1 VYNLMVVPGR
11 RKSQQARENSK
22 ISYVI
27 AVASVLAVTLMRAS
41 LAPLLGGTAP
51 LLAYTLAV
59 SAAAYVG
66 GFIPGVVTAALS
78 ATLGTY
84 LFASDPRDPA
94 YLTSMGLF
102 TAACL
107 AISTVCEKLRGS
119 TARAALSE
127 ERFRLL
133 VEGATD
139 IAIFALDLKGNV
151 ASWNAGAE
159 RLKGYQSEEI
169 LGRHLGTFYP
179 EEDQAAGRP
188 QLALRTA
195 TEHGVFHDEN
205 WRVRKDGSRF
215 WAEVVMTALKDSTG
229 QITGFSKVTRD
240 VTERREN
247 RETTQALLES
257 AAQGIIGVNADG
269 KIVIVNAMAEQLF
282 GYTRQELIGSTIEM
296 LLPAKYATSHV
307 AQRHAYFATPR
318 NRPMGLGL
326 PLSGRRKDGTEFP
339 VEISLSSVQSRHG
352 RIAVS
357 FVTDISS
364 RRAAEQEREAL
375 NRKIAE
381 ERERLR
387 IVIDQMPVGVILAE
401 NPGSRFVLHN
411 REAERLLAHEIVA
424 PSPDNPFGAEDASGR
439 RLSFDEY
446 PLIRALNTGEQVQ
459 HAELLYRR
467 ADNSVAVLFV
477 SASPIRDSTGQVVA
491 AVTAFSDISERK
503 LAEQERERL
512 LGFLERS
519 NDDLRQFGYAASHD
533 LQEPLRMVTSYTQ
546 LLLRRYGSQLDPDAI
561 QYIEYAVTGALRI
574 ENLLKA
580 LREYWHISEVT
591 ERQPVWTDC
600 NSVVDH
606 ALQNL
611 EGTIR
616 EVDAIITRDALP
628 TVLADQTPLLQLFQ
642 NLIGNALKYRHPD
655 RRPAV
660 HIRATAGVG
669 EWVFSVRDNG
679 IGIDPQYAKQV
690 FGLFKRLNGYRY
702 GGAGM
707 GLAICQKIAERFGG
721 RIWVDSQLGE
731 GASFYF
737 TIPTNIERQVDT
749 TSGDGQATRPAPAA
763 GSHR

>member
-1 VYNLMVVPGR
+1 VYNLMVVQR
-11 RKSQQARENSK
+11 EQNSQRPRDNSTL
-22 ISYVI
+22 SYVI
-27 AVASVLAVTLMRAS
+27 AVASVVAVTLMRAL
-41 LAPLLGGTAP
+41 LAPLLGGAAP

-66 GFIPGVVTAALS
+66 GFVPGAVTAALS
-78 ATLGTY
+78 AILGTY
-84 LFASDPRDPA
+84 LFASDPTDPA
-94 YLTSMGLF
+94 YLTNLALF
-102 TAACL
+102 IVASL
-107 AISTVCEKLRGS
+107 AISTFCEKLRGS

-133 VEGATD
+133 VEGATEM
-139 IAIFALDLKGNV
+139 AMFALDVKGNV

-159 RLKGYQSEEI
+159 RLKGYKAEEI
-169 LGRHLGTFYP
+169 SGQHFGVFYP
-179 EEDQAAGRP
+179 EDDRAAGRP

-195 TEHGVFHDEN
+195 MEDGVFRDEN

-215 WAEVVMTALKDSTG
+215 WAEVVMTALKDATG

-247 RETTQALLES
+247 EETTQALLES
-257 AAQGIIGVNADG
+257 AAQGIIGVNPDG

-296 LLPAKYATSHV
+296 LLPSKYGASHV
-307 AQRHAYFATPR
+307 AQRDAYFSAPR

-326 PLSGRRKDGTEFP
+326 PLSARRKDGSEFP
-339 VEISLSSVQSRHG
+339 VEISLSSVQSRQG

-381 ERERLR
+381 ERKLLR
-387 IVIDQMPVGVILAE
+387 TVIDQMPVGVILAE
-401 NPGSRFVLHN
+401 NPGARFVLHN
-411 REAERLLAHEIVA
+411 REAERLLAHEIVP

-446 PLIRALNTGEQVQ
+446 PLIHALNTGEPVQ

-477 SASPIRDSTGQVVA
+477 SASPILDSSGQVVA

-512 LGFLERS
+512 MGFLERS

-546 LLLRRYGSQLDPDAI
+546 LLMRRYGKQLDPDAI
-561 QYIEYAVTGALRI
+561 QYIDYAVTGALRI

-580 LREYWHISEVT
+580 LREYWQISEVT

-600 NSVVDH
+600 NSVVDQ
-606 ALQNL
+606 AMQNL

-616 EVDAIITRDALP
+616 EVDATITRDALP
-628 TVLADQTPLLQLFQ
+628 TVLADQTPLLQIFQ

-660 HIRATAGVG
+660 HIRATPRDG

-679 IGIDPQYAKQV
+679 IGIDPQYTKQV

-707 GLAICQKIAERFGG
+707 GLAICQKIVERFGG

-731 GASFYF
+731 GASFNF
-737 TIPTNIERQVDT
+737 TLPTTDYGRGAEA
-749 TSGDGQATRPAPAA
+749 SGNGQATRPAPAA